1 MEKRKNMEWEQK
13 TLTSELTQGKEL
25 AKQLMNYLHPSAS
38 QEKRDFLISKI
49 LFSYEKALSLLKRD
63 VGSDGESNH
72 IPNTMLESPTSF
84 GNGSPM
90 SEISD
95 QDCKNKN
102 VFKKRK
108 TMPRWTEEVKVFSG
122 TGLDG
127 SLDDGYSWRKY
138 GQKDILGATYPRG
151 YYRCTH
157 RGTQGCLAT
166 KQVQK
171 ADADPST
178 MVVTY
183 RGEHTCSQVLQLAR
197 SSALSLAKQASTGN
211 QNATREAEKPKASQE
226 MSFGFGAGL
235 RVKTEDLDT
244 REDDIFPSFSFPST
258 LIEPENVGDHIFC
271 ATLMDGYSPAF
282 ASPAATFEPD
292 YLQAVSPCQM
302 SSFGLGLDYVQT
314 SESGL
319 SEIISAP
326 TSVTNSPI
334 GDFGFS
340 LDDLDFHHFE
350 NPESFAY
357 ES

>member
-1 MEKRKNMEWEQK
+1 
-13 TLTSELTQGKEL
+13 
-25 AKQLMNYLHPSAS
+25 MNYVHVPY
-38 QEKRDFLISKI
+38 FSKNRF
-49 LFSYEKALSLLKRD
+49 LFSLHY
-63 VGSDGESNH
+63 
-72 IPNTMLESPTSF
+72 
-84 GNGSPM
+84 
-90 SEISD
+90 
-95 QDCKNKN
+95 
-102 VFKKRK
+102 
-108 TMPRWTEEVKVFSG
+108 
-122 TGLDG
+122 
-127 SLDDGYSWRKY
+127 
-138 GQKDILGATYPRG
+138 RG

-211 QNATREAEKPKASQE
+211 QNATREAEKPEASQE

-258 LIEPENVGDHIFC
+258 PIEPENVGDHIFC
-271 ATLMDGYSPAF
+271 ATLMDGYSPTF

-350 NPESFAY
+350 NSESFAY

>member
-1 MEKRKNMEWEQK
+1 
-13 TLTSELTQGKEL
+13 
-25 AKQLMNYLHPSAS
+25 MNDVDVPY
-38 QEKRDFLISKI
+38 FSKI
-49 LFSYEKALSLLKRD
+49 RFLFSLY
-63 VGSDGESNH
+63 
-72 IPNTMLESPTSF
+72 
-84 GNGSPM
+84 
-90 SEISD
+90 
-95 QDCKNKN
+95 C
-102 VFKKRK
+102 
-108 TMPRWTEEVKVFSG
+108 
-122 TGLDG
+122 
-127 SLDDGYSWRKY
+127 
-138 GQKDILGATYPRG
+138 RG

-211 QNATREAEKPKASQE
+211 KNATREAEKPKASQE
-226 MSFGFGAGL
+226 MSFSFGAGL

-258 LIEPENVGDHIFC
+258 PIEPENVGDHIFC
-271 ATLMDGYSPAF
+271 ATLMENDLMDSYSPTF

-292 YLQAVSPCQM
+292 YLQAT

-350 NPESFAY
+350 NLESFAY